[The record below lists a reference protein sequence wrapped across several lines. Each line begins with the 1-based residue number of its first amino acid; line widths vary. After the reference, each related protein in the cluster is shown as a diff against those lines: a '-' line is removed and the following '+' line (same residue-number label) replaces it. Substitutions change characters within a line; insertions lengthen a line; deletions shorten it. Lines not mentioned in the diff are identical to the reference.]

1 MLLWRD
7 CLCPRDVAAVGSNQ
21 LCGMGVMRHNVLN
34 WQWVIQRNRVQ
45 WTRFLCLENESKGLV
60 FSPKKSSPKDSVSM
74 HRNRV
79 QWTRFLYIET
89 ESKGL
94 GFCAQKTSPLDSI
107 SLQRKP
113 SLLDSFSADVF
124 SQKEMSSCRNR
135 VLFTR
140 IAKTQNSFKRFLTN
154 DIVWVLQLF
163 SKKSPS
169 HPIKIYNRCEM
180 SYCIFKQIEYFYYF
194 YLKHQKLSMLF

>member
-34 WQWVIQRNRVQ
+34 WQRVIHRNRVQ

-60 FSPKKSSPKDSVSM
+60 FSLKKSSPKDSVSM

-79 QWTRFLYIET
+79 QWTRFLCTET
-89 ESKGL
+89 ESFGL
-94 GFCAQKTSPLDSI
+94 GFYVQ
-107 SLQRKP
+107 KP
-113 SLLDSFSADVF
+113 SPLDSFSAYVF
-124 SQKEMSSCRNR
+124 SQKVMSSCRNR

-154 DIVWVLQLF
+154 DIVWVLLLF
-163 SKKSPS
+163 SKKNP
-169 HPIKIYNRCEM
+169 
-180 SYCIFKQIEYFYYF
+180 
-194 YLKHQKLSMLF
+194 